1 MECQKMTEHT
11 AYPIFYDVEPTEVH
25 KQSGL
30 VGEAFEQVTRKRK
43 RTLEDVNL
51 EKENDVGRWKNALK
65 EAADLAG
72 MELKNTFNGHEAKF
86 IQQIVQDISLKL
98 HLIDLSVDRKL
109 VGMET
114 LVRGIISSLELDLND
129 VRMIGIKGIGGG
141 GKTTLARAVFDH
153 ISIWFEGKSFV
164 EDVREVSKGSLY
176 GLKDLQKQIL
186 SSVLNDQNIVVAGVS
201 DGKSMMKRMMPN
213 RKFLVVLD
221 DVDDIDQLEAL
232 AGEPCNAQLFS

>member
-153 ISIWFEGKSFV
+153 ISIWFEGFAKADPFICV
-164 EDVREVSKGSLY
+164 K
-176 GLKDLQKQIL
+176 
-186 SSVLNDQNIVVAGVS
+186 
-201 DGKSMMKRMMPN
+201 
-213 RKFLVVLD
+213 
-221 DVDDIDQLEAL
+221 
-232 AGEPCNAQLFS
+232 